1 MTKDIIELTIIV
13 GSLTVRLSLEKL
25 SLQLA

>member
-1 MTKDIIELTIIV
+1 MIKDIIELTIIV
-13 GSLTVRLSLEKL
+13 GSLTVRLPLEKL